1 MKVLVPVKHVIDYN
15 VQIQIKNGKV
25 VKDHVKH
32 SMNPFDEI
40 AVEAALQLKE
50 AKYLTEIHCISIGT
64 NDVIP
69 TLRHG
74 LALGADQAVLIE
86 SKDTMD
92 PIHVAKVLAEHIK
105 KEAYDLV
112 IMGKQA
118 IDDDYNQTA
127 QMLAGIL
134 NWSQATFASKIH
146 PKKNG
151 LEVTREVDGGLE
163 TIAVNL
169 PAVISTDLR
178 LNEPRFATLPNI
190 MKAKSKPLT
199 TIAIDTFKLELKP
212 YFTQATIEE
221 PAQRKAGKE
230 VKSIDD
236 LIKVIKEVTE

>member
-134 NWSQATFASKIH
+134 NWSQATFASKIY

>member
-1 MKVLVPVKHVIDYN
+1 MQNTLPKSIALVLVP
-15 VQIQIKNGKV
+15 
-25 VKDHVKH
+25 
-32 SMNPFDEI
+32 
-40 AVEAALQLKE
+40 
-50 AKYLTEIHCISIGT
+50 

-92 PIHVAKVLAEHIK
+92 PIHVAKSLAEHIK

-146 PKKNG
+146 PKEWTG
-151 LEVTREVDGGLE
+151 SH
-163 TIAVNL
+163 
-169 PAVISTDLR
+169 P
-178 LNEPRFATLPNI
+178 
-190 MKAKSKPLT
+190 
-199 TIAIDTFKLELKP
+199 
-212 YFTQATIEE
+212 
-221 PAQRKAGKE
+221 
-230 VKSIDD
+230 
-236 LIKVIKEVTE
+236 